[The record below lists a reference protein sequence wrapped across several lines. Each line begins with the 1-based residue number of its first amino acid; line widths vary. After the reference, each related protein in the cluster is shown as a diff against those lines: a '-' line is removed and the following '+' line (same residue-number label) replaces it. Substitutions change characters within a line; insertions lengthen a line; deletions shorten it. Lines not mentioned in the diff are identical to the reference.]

1 MTKKNKKK
9 EIRNLVILI
18 ILTLFIGMGSFVV
31 YLSSSKQRF
40 VTYNETSNV
49 DYKVFLK
56 KNEFY
61 KEKYIEKNK
70 GYVASLIDSIS
81 ANFKYNLNFSKELS
95 YNYSY
100 RIAVEVDVNDDK
112 NDSSIYH
119 FTEDLVTKN
128 SVSNQGD
135 LSIND
140 EINVKYGDYN
150 NLINRFKEVYEL
162 RNVTSNLRLVL
173 YVNIEDI
180 ENSQATM
187 KDKKVSSLVI
197 PLTESTVSVDI
208 MDENITNNV
217 KQIELIEDNN
227 HVQLL
232 TIGLMSFV
240 ISFILMGYLLVY
252 VRKSRTAQMI
262 YEKEIKSIMAN
273 YDSYIQRISGSYD
286 VGTSQVLK
294 IETFNDMLEIR
305 DTLKQPILMLENEQ
319 KTGTFFIIPATNS
332 IIYTYALRVK
342 DIKAKMEGKEIP
354 TYDIT
359 EIPHTD
365 FKKKKKYT
373 DEYIKDQ
380 ITMTTAMPVVDEKNI
395 IKSKNDEDLYDQLEK
410 TSSFDLKEIRKAK
423 KILEKESL
431 KNKKD

>member
-18 ILTLFIGMGSFVV
+18 ILTLFIGMGAFVV

-332 IIYTYALRVK
+332 IIYTYALREK